1 MFLVYIG
8 SLHAS
13 ELKVE
18 PIYSIERTLRAYPA
32 PSKMVTNYYLGL
44 KAIYGVPLISAEF
57 EVAQSTRVENF
68 PDEGKK
74 VDFTNQRIMLGFR
87 SYPYKTKY
95 VGLYFRGGARAKK
108 EIRET
113 TENGSST
120 LSDSGIDLDPY
131 AGVGLTVEFGKTF
144 SMNAGSTLAY
154 NKNASDS
161 DDQYDVINTLSFS
174 MKAGK

>member
-1 MFLVYIG
+1 MSAITLPIF
-8 SLHAS
+8 AS

-18 PIYSIERTLRAYPA
+18 PLYSIERTLRAYPA

-68 PDEGKK
+68 QEDGKK
-74 VDFTNQRIMLGFR
+74 VDYTNQRLMLGAR
-87 SYPYKTKY
+87 SYPYKTEY
-95 VGLYFRGGARAKK
+95 IGVYLRAGARAKK

-113 TENGSST
+113 SENGDNT

-131 AGVGLTVEFGKTF
+131 AGVGLTVQFGEIF

-154 NKNASDS
+154 NKNATGSDS
-161 DDQYDVINTLSFS
+161 QYDIINTLSFS